1 MLTQRSFSTTQHL
14 LHKLIKSKRVCDPS
28 CTALIWGRIKNLH
41 STILT
46 EWMKANVLAIQQSV
60 LFYPPKIKYKFPRW
74 MQHSSDLQQWPYCV
88 LKINLRRNLEVD
100 LRCGAEL
107 TKEGGMKTKGRRWVK
122 VKGRMEHT
130 RRQAWRNRETHEMYR
145 QTETNTTDK

>member
-1 MLTQRSFSTTQHL
+1 
-14 LHKLIKSKRVCDPS
+14 
-28 CTALIWGRIKNLH
+28 
-41 STILT
+41 
-46 EWMKANVLAIQQSV
+46 MKANVLAIQQSV

-107 TKEGGMKTKGRRWVK
+107 TKEGGMETKGRRWVK

-130 RRQAWRNRETHEMYR
+130 RRQA
-145 QTETNTTDK
+145 